1 MTDLFIYNEFGI
13 TPTKN
18 YTAAGYDFFIP
29 KIVETEDNIWD
40 ILNSFCTS
48 YKLSED
54 EIRRVYNRLSS
65 HVVMTYDTE
74 NDVPSKFNND
84 TSLNILHLYLASNK
98 YKNYTDNSI
107 EKFVENKLIFDR
119 NGVPG
124 IKAEMG
130 DYFLF
135 NSGIRV
141 KLEPDTAGI
150 FFNKSG
156 KGNAGFDVRAQV
168 VDEDYTGYV
177 HLSQAFTKDAD
188 FKNVVYCGDK
198 LTQMLI
204 LPVLHT
210 TPVEVSESDY
220 MAEMAGSQRGDDGF
234 GSSDVKH

>member
-18 YTAAGYDFFIP
+18 FTAAGYDFFIP
-29 KIVETEDNIWD
+29 KIVETPDNIWD
-40 ILNSFCTS
+40 ILNAFCSS
-48 YKLSED
+48 YKISED
-54 EIRRVYNRLSS
+54 EIKRVYNRLSS
-65 HVVMTYDTE
+65 HVVMTYDTD

-98 YKNYTDNSI
+98 YKNYTDSSI

-119 NGVPG
+119 NDVPG
-124 IKAEMG
+124 IKAELG

-156 KGNAGFDVRAQV
+156 KGNQGFDIRACV
-168 VDEDYTGYV
+168 VDEDYSGLV
-177 HLSQAFTKDAD
+177 HMSAAYDKDRPAEL
-188 FKNVVYCGDK
+188 YCGDK
-198 LTQMLI
+198 FMQFVVLPIVKTNLTE
-204 LPVLHT
+204 VDKDKFNELH
-210 TPVEVSESDY
+210 SD
-220 MAEMAGSQRGDDGF
+220 SKRGTDGF

>member
-18 YTAAGYDFFIP
+18 FTAAGYDFFIP

-40 ILNSFCTS
+40 ILNAFSAS
-48 YKLSED
+48 YKISED

-65 HVVMTYDTE
+65 HVIMTHDTDNE
-74 NDVPSKFNND
+74 VPSKFNND
-84 TSLNILHLYLASNK
+84 TSLNILHLYLATNK
-98 YKNYTDNSI
+98 YKNYTDSSI

-124 IKAEMG
+124 IKAELG

-141 KLEPDTAGI
+141 KLNEDTAGV

-156 KGNAGFDVRAQV
+156 KGNQGFDIRACV
-168 VDEDYTGYV
+168 VDEDYAGLV
-177 HLSQAFTKDAD
+177 HMSAAYDKDRPCEI
-188 FKNVVYCGDK
+188 YCGDK
-198 LTQMLI
+198 FVQFVI
-204 LPVLHT
+204 LPIVKTNLTEVDKDKFNELH
-210 TPVEVSESDY
+210 SD
-220 MAEMAGSQRGDDGF
+220 SKRGADGF